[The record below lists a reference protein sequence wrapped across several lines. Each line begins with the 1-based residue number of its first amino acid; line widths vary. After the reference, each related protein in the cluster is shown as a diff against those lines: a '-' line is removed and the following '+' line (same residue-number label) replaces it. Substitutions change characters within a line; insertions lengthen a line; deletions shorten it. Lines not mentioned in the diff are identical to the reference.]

1 MKRIG
6 VLALMCAVLI
16 LCAGCEKSV
25 QTTFTAMDTTM
36 EVSLWGADSEK
47 AAEALKTTVQQL
59 EDTWSATKEDSLLS
73 RLYRGEIEVLE
84 ETDNAFLESILALSE
99 ETQGAYDPQLYEVSA
114 LWGFFDK
121 QYRVPG
127 EEELEQALESRRWDL
142 SGVLKGYAGD
152 QAAQLLSTMQ
162 ISGALLNMGDCVQ
175 TYGQKGDATAWTVD
189 VPNPAGGDP
198 LGTVSI
204 NGTATVA
211 TAGSYQQYFEEDGAR
226 YHNIIDPQTGR
237 PAASGIAGVT
247 VICWDGM
254 RADALSE
261 ALFVMG
267 LEEALAMW
275 QESGDFEAVFVTDA
289 GNVYATAGAGFSGCD
304 HEVIE
309 RAIDF

>member
-6 VLALMCAVLI
+6 VLVLMCAVLI
-16 LCAGCEKSV
+16 LCAGCEKSA

-47 AAEALKTTVQQL
+47 AAEALKTMVQQL
-59 EDTWSATKEDSLLS
+59 DDTWSAAKEDSLLS

-84 ETDNAFLESILALSE
+84 ETDNAFLESVLALSE
-99 ETQGAYDPQLYEVSA
+99 ETQGTYDPQLYEVSA

-175 TYGQKGDATAWTVD
+175 TYGQKGDGTPWTVD
-189 VPNPAGGDP
+189 IPNPAGGDP

-204 NGTATVA
+204 KGTATA
-211 TAGSYQQYFEEDGAR
+211 AAAGSYQQYFEEDGVR

-267 LEEALAMW
+267 LENALAMW

-309 RAIDF
+309 RMDF